1 MTTTEAQALIT
12 DRTIEAMARGFYKEA
27 ASYGFKQV
35 DYVKFANVLLDLSM
49 RQNGKGGESVI
60 SQTVRHRPARLM
72 ATLPLVGDRVKIR
85 AFEKTDLDLVR
96 RWLEDPHGRYFLL
109 SRTTA
114 RSLDPED
121 LLTRDDSV
129 VGVITLVD
137 DKPIGLLAYLD
148 VDRVQRKAEL
158 RKLIGEPAHRGK
170 GLAHEATRLWID
182 YGLTS
187 LGLRKI
193 YVNTLDTNIR
203 NIKLNRDLGFKVEGL
218 LRDECYFDGRYHDI
232 IRMALWAD
240 EIEGRSE
247 EEQSGT

>member
-1 MTTTEAQALIT
+1 MTTSEAQALIT
-12 DRTIEAMARGFYKEA
+12 DRTIEAMARGFYREA

-35 DYVKFANVLLDLSM
+35 DYVKFANALLDLSM
-49 RQNGKGGESVI
+49 RQNGKGE
-60 SQTVRHRPARLM
+60 
-72 ATLPLVGDRVKIR
+72 ATLRAENPRRTAVPGATRLPLVGERVKIR
-85 AFEKTDLDLVR
+85 AFERKDLDLVR
-96 RWLEDPHGRYFLL
+96 RWLDDPHGRYFLL

-129 VGVITLVD
+129 VGVITLLD
-137 DKPIGLLAYLD
+137 DAPIGLLAYLD

-187 LGLRKI
+187 LHLRKI

-218 LRDECYFDGRYHDI
+218 LRDECFFDGQYHDI

-240 EIEGRSE
+240 EVGDRGEA
-247 EEQSGT
+247 

>member
-1 MTTTEAQALIT
+1 MTTTEAEALIS

-49 RQNGKGGESVI
+49 RQNGKNDGKSAEDAEREIPRRKPKSA
-60 SQTVRHRPARLM
+60 VRN
-72 ATLPLVGDRVKIR
+72 LPLVGERVKVR
-85 AFEKTDLDLVR
+85 AFDRRDLGLVR

-114 RSLDPED
+114 RSLDPEE
-121 LLTRDDSV
+121 LLTRKDSV
-129 VGVITLVD
+129 VGVITLLD
-137 DKPIGLLAYLD
+137 GSPIGLLAYLD
-148 VDRVQRKAEL
+148 VDRTQRKAEL

-182 YGLTS
+182 YGLST

-203 NIKLNRDLGFKVEGL
+203 NIKLNRELGFKVEGL
-218 LRDECYFDGRYHDI
+218 LRDECFFDGRYHDI

-240 EIEGRSE
+240 EAETE
-247 EEQSGT
+247 A